1 MTFSWEELFSAGSL
15 PDKRLRHR
23 AAKIG
28 EACSERPGAAMTEA
42 FDDWR
47 DTRTAYNFF
56 ANRRVSFSAL
66 LDSPMTVVGRAIRA
80 LPEGVTVLNV
90 QDTTELNLS
99 HLRRMTGLGEIGN
112 PKERGLFLHPSLAVS
127 TDGVPLG
134 VLSAQLWARQPEA
147 HGKARKRKRRAF
159 EEKESLKWWT
169 AIEQAEQRVGRPRI
183 LVHVGDREND
193 VYEVFSR
200 AHQAGYRLLVR
211 AGQDRKVEGEPGRLW
226 AQVACF
232 APCRGARPISVPA
245 RPAKEGKPA
254 RAARETS
261 VTVRYGA
268 ITLNPPAGCKGS
280 IGMWAVEVIEVDP
293 PEGVEPIEWL
303 LLTSDPISSEKE
315 AWERVHWYRSR
326 WRIEECFQ
334 VLKTGCRVEARQF
347 ESRETY
353 EVSLAIALLTAVR
366 ILALVKQARLSP
378 EAQATVA
385 LSDEEQHVLVE
396 HAKRKR
402 AIHPGALASLRL
414 DDAVTLIAKLGGY
427 KARSCDGPPGW
438 LTLWRGVR
446 RLEAMVDGY
455 RLATGATI

>member
-1 MTFSWEELFSAGSL
+1 MTFSWEELFSEGSL

-23 AAKIG
+23 AARIG
-28 EACSERPGAAMTEA
+28 KACSERPGAAMTEA
-42 FDDWR
+42 FDEWR

-56 ANRRVSFSAL
+56 ANRRVSFAAL
-66 LDSPMTVVGRAIRA
+66 LDSPMTVVGRAIRGLA
-80 LPEGVTVLNV
+80 EGVTVLNV

-99 HLRRMTGLGEIGN
+99 HLRTMTGLGEIGN
-112 PKERGLFLHPSLAVS
+112 PKDRGLFLHPSLAIS

-147 HGKARKRKRRAF
+147 HGKARKRKTRAF
-159 EEKESLKWWT
+159 EDKESLRWWT
-169 AIEQAEQRVGRPRI
+169 AIEQAERRVERPGI

-200 AHQAGYRLLVR
+200 AQKAGYRLLVR

-226 AQVACF
+226 SQVASF
-232 APCRGARPISVPA
+232 PSCRKAKPIFVPA

-268 ITLNPPAGCKGS
+268 VTLNPPAGCTGS
-280 IGMWAVEVIEVDP
+280 IRMWAVEVVEIDP
-293 PEGVEPIEWL
+293 TAGVEPIEWL
-303 LLTSDPISSEKE
+303 LLSSDPISSAQE
-315 AWERVHWYRSR
+315 AWQRVHWYRSR
-326 WRIEECFQ
+326 WRIEEFFQ

-353 EVSLAIALLTAVR
+353 EASLAIALLTAVR
-366 ILALVKQARLSP
+366 ILALVKQARRSP
-378 EAQATVA
+378 GAQASVA
-385 LSDEEQHVLVE
+385 LSDEEEQVLIE
-396 HAKRKR
+396 HAKRNR
-402 AIHPGALASLRL
+402 TLDPGAQDSLRL
-414 DDAVTLIAKLGGY
+414 EDAVELIAKLGGY

-455 RLATGATI
+455 RLAMGAAT